1 MCDDWRIGGGVF
13 VLFLA
18 GAALLP
24 TLSQADWAISEEVAK
39 KCQIL
44 REKQFPPRQPG
55 NPAAGSAKG
64 SAQAQREFF
73 SRCVT
78 NGGNMDSK
86 PQQK

>member
-1 MCDDWRIGGGVF
+1 MGDDWRIRGAVF

-24 TLSQADWAISEEVAK
+24 TLSQAAISAEVAK

-44 REKQFPPRQPG
+44 RQKQFPPRQPG
-55 NPAAGSAKG
+55 NPASG
-64 SAQAQREFF
+64 SAQGSWREQSEFF
-73 SRCVT
+73 RKCVA
-78 NGGNMDSK
+78 NGGNIDSK

>member
-1 MCDDWRIGGGVF
+1 MIGIRGGAF

-24 TLSQADWAISEEVAK
+24 TLSQAAVSAEVAK

-44 REKQFPPRQPG
+44 KAKQFPPLQPG
-55 NPAAGSAKG
+55 NPATAAGSP
-64 SAQAQREFF
+64 QERREFF

>member
-1 MCDDWRIGGGVF
+1 MCDYWRIRSGVF

-24 TLSQADWAISEEVAK
+24 TLSQAAISEEVAK

-44 REKQFPPRQPG
+44 RAKQFPP
-55 NPAAGSAKG
+55 NPAAGSAEG
-64 SAQAQREFF
+64 SARERREFF

-86 PQQK
+86 PRQK

>member
-1 MCDDWRIGGGVF
+1 MCDDWRIRGAAF

-18 GAALLP
+18 GAALLLP
-24 TLSQADWAISEEVAK
+24 TLSQAVISEEVAK
-39 KCQIL
+39 KCQVL
-44 REKQFPPRQPG
+44 RAKQFPPRQPG
-55 NPAAGSAKG
+55 DPAAGSG
-64 SAQAQREFF
+64 SARERREFF

>member
-1 MCDDWRIGGGVF
+1 MSDDWRIRGGVF

-24 TLSQADWAISEEVAK
+24 TLSQARISEEVAK
-39 KCQIL
+39 KCRIL
-44 REKQFPPRQPG
+44 REKQFPPPQPAD
-55 NPAAGSAKG
+55 PAVAHERRA
-64 SAQAQREFF
+64 FF

-78 NGGNMDSK
+78 KGGNMDSK